1 MGSTTKRSI
10 VLTSALVVLCGL
22 SVGGCSGGK
31 RVTAGSTRWDPSP
44 ELDTLDRSYD
54 QVLND
59 MARTNSTNIR
69 GAQDDGLRM
78 LMLDEPVR
86 MNQMPIP

>member
-1 MGSTTKRSI
+1 MGSTIKRSI
-10 VLTSALVVLCGL
+10 VLTSALVAVCGL
-22 SVGGCSGGK
+22 SMVGCQSD
-31 RVTAGSTRWDPSP
+31 RVTAWSTRWDPSP
-44 ELDTLDRSYD
+44 ELDTLDRNYD

-59 MARTNSTNIR
+59 MARTDSTNIR

-86 MNQMPIP
+86 LDSRPIP